1 MRSFGVLGVAIV
13 GVLVGSF
20 VGGMGCGG
28 EGTSPLV
35 GEDAGVDANDPDA
48 GEACFVP
55 PELERA
61 TGTPH
66 ADPFGASA
74 TEARAGRLTA
84 DDLPRDPDDLLTW
97 REGDYVLANDRIAVV
112 IEDARTSDGY
122 DPFGGKLAGMAEVE
136 DGRMVR
142 AADYNELILGIGR
155 YTLVPE
161 SVGVLAPS
169 DDGTATVRAVGTLRP
184 IPFANELVAPLAPA
198 NYDDLA
204 IAIDYSLAPGART
217 VEVSVHLASPRTR
230 VTRGNLLLL
239 TFQTYRMPIFAPG
252 RGFDLASGGAAF
264 VGFADDDA
272 TSYAVAASESDL
284 ALLIEVSGAVLFQG
298 GAFEAAGCA
307 VTGFELAKIHVG
319 GPGMD
324 GLLSAIRQESA
335 VEERVIEGVI
345 TDGNGEPAAGVRVH
359 AESADMARYLTRA
372 TTDSEGRY
380 RLRVDA
386 SETVRLR
393 AFRVG
398 EGIVE
403 IPSGETDV
411 TLPALGAISLT
422 ATGADGA
429 LPVRVQTEPRS
440 APEPALP
447 RRWGEPD
454 RPARRTHVVFPIDGQ
469 VTLPVLPGTHR
480 VIVSRGFEYDLFE
493 SDVEVTAGE
502 TTHVPVML
510 ERVVDTTGVMCADYH
525 IHTNRSPDSS
535 DPVRFKLHSSAGDG
549 LEIPCRSEHEWVV
562 SWDEIVEEQAL
573 DGWLFGVTSL
583 ELTTFA
589 WGHFG
594 VVPITPRPN
603 EPNNGAPDWTGKNPP
618 EVFAEVRARPE
629 EPLLIINHPRGAA
642 IGGYFTA
649 AGYDAAT
656 GTVRNAHLWDES
668 FGAIETFND
677 ASFDE
682 SEQQVR
688 DWFSFLRSGRR
699 VWAVGSSDTHH
710 VMRGSPVGY
719 PRTCLRLGIDDPEA
733 LRAGGAETLVRD
745 ATADGHF
752 TVSGGV
758 YVDAW
763 ARGDVEPGD
772 EVTGAATRESVR
784 VRVQAAPWIDVDALE
799 VWVDGELA
807 QTIAI
812 EPSTEVVRFDDV
824 IEVEGDWVVFHAK
837 GDRDLS
843 PAMPG
848 RMPFGVTQPI
858 FFVR

>member
-1 MRSFGVLGVAIV
+1 MRSFGVWVAIV
-13 GVLVGSF
+13 GVL
-20 VGGMGCGG
+20 GGCSGK
-28 EGTSPLV
+28 GTSPLT
-35 GEDAGVDANDPDA
+35 GEDAGIDA
-48 GEACFVP
+48 GEVDGGPVCEGA
-55 PELERA
+55 PELEGA

-66 ADPFGASA
+66 AEPFGASA
-74 TEARAGRLTA
+74 TEARAGRLTEA
-84 DDLPRDPDDLLTW
+84 DLPPDPEDLLTW

-112 IEDARTSDGY
+112 IEDARASDGY
-122 DPFGGKLAGMAEVE
+122 DPFGGKLAGMARVE
-136 DGRMVR
+136 DGRMVD
-142 AADYNELILGIGR
+142 AADFNEIILGLGR
-155 YTLVPE
+155 YTVVPT
-161 SVGVLAPS
+161 SVGVLEPAE
-169 DDGTATVRAVGTLRP
+169 DGTATVRVNGMLRP
-184 IPFANELVAPLAPA
+184 IPFADELASALAPA

-204 IAIDYSLAPGART
+204 VALDYSLAPGASH
-217 VEVSVHLASPRTR
+217 VSVRVQLSSPRTGR
-230 VTRGNLLLL
+230 ARGNLLLL
-239 TFQTYRMPIFAPG
+239 TFQTYRMPAFAPE
-252 RGFDLASGGAAF
+252 RGFDLGDRSAF

-272 TSYAVAASESDL
+272 TSYAIEAIDDDL
-284 ALLIEVSGAVLFQG
+284 GLLIEVSGAVLFQG
-298 GAFEAAGCA
+298 QAFEAAGCA
-307 VTGFELAKIHVG
+307 VTDFELARIHVG

-324 GLLSAIRQESA
+324 GLLSAMREEA
-335 VEERVIEGVI
+335 GTEERVIEGVI
-345 TDGNGEPAAGVRVH
+345 TGGDGEPAAGVRVH
-359 AESADMARYLTRA
+359 AESADMARYLARA

-403 IPSGETDV
+403 IPSGETDA
-411 TLPALGAISLT
+411 TLPELGAIAVT
-422 ATGADGA
+422 ATGAEGA
-429 LPVRVQTEPRS
+429 LPVRVQTVPQS
-440 APEPALP
+440 APEPSLS

-454 RPARRTHVVFPIDGQ
+454 RPARRTHVVFPTDGQ

-502 TTHVPVML
+502 TTNVPVML

-535 DPVRFKLHSSAGDG
+535 DPARFKLHSSAGDG
-549 LEIPCRSEHEWVV
+549 LEIPCRSDHEWVV
-562 SWDEIVEEQAL
+562 SWDELVEEETL

-594 VVPITPRPN
+594 VVPLTPRPN

-618 EVFAEVRARPE
+618 EVFAEVHARPE
-629 EPLLIINHPRGAA
+629 DPLLIINHPRGAA
-642 IGGYFTA
+642 IGGYFSA

-668 FGAIETFND
+668 FGAIETFSD
-677 ASFDE
+677 SSFDE
-682 SEQQVR
+682 SAEQVA

-719 PRTCLRLGIDDPEA
+719 PRTCLRVGLDDPEA
-733 LRAGGAETLVRD
+733 LRTGGAETLVRD

-752 TVSGGV
+752 TVSGGI

-763 ARGDVEPGD
+763 ARGDVQPGD
-772 EVTGAATRESVR
+772 EVTGAAARESVR

-812 EPSTEVVRFDDV
+812 EASTEVVRFDDT

-843 PAMPG
+843 PALPG

>member
-1 MRSFGVLGVAIV
+1 M
-13 GVLVGSF
+13 
-20 VGGMGCGG
+20 
-28 EGTSPLV
+28 SPLT
-35 GEDAGVDANDPDA
+35 GEDAGVDA
-48 GEACFVP
+48 GEVDGGPACEGA
-55 PELERA
+55 PELEGA

-66 ADPFGASA
+66 AEPFGASA
-74 TEARAGRLTA
+74 TEARAGRLTDA
-84 DDLPRDPDDLLTW
+84 DLPPDPEDLLTW

-112 IEDARTSDGY
+112 IEDARASDGY
-122 DPFGGKLAGMAEVE
+122 DPFGGKLAGMARVE
-136 DGRMVR
+136 DGRMVD
-142 AADYNELILGIGR
+142 AADFNEIILGLGR
-155 YTLVPE
+155 YTVVPT
-161 SVGVLAPS
+161 SVGVLEPT
-169 DDGTATVRAVGTLRP
+169 DDGTATVRVNGTLRP
-184 IPFANELVAPLAPA
+184 IPFADELASALAPA

-204 IAIDYSLAPGART
+204 VALDYSLAPGASHVDVR
-217 VEVSVHLASPRTR
+217 VQLSSPRTGR
-230 VTRGNLLLL
+230 ARGNLLLL
-239 TFQTYRMPIFAPG
+239 TFQTYRMPAFAPE
-252 RGFDLASGGAAF
+252 RGFDLGDSSAF

-272 TSYAVAASESDL
+272 TSYAIEPIDDDL
-284 ALLIEVSGAVLFQG
+284 ALLLEVSGAVLFQG
-298 GAFEAAGCA
+298 QTFEAEGCA
-307 VTGFELAKIHVG
+307 VTDFELARIHVG

-324 GLLSAIRQESA
+324 GLLSAMRDEA
-335 VEERVIEGVI
+335 GVEERVIEGVI
-345 TDGNGEPAAGVRVH
+345 TGGDGEPAAGVRVH

-411 TLPALGAISLT
+411 TLPELGAIAVT
-422 ATGADGA
+422 ATGAEGA

-440 APEPALP
+440 APEPTVS

-454 RPARRTHVVFPIDGQ
+454 RPARRTHVVFPTDGQ

-493 SDVEVTAGE
+493 SDVAVTAGE
-502 TTHVPVML
+502 TTNVPVML

-535 DPVRFKLHSSAGDG
+535 DPARFKLHSSAGDG
-549 LEIPCRSEHEWVV
+549 LEIPCRSDHEWVV
-562 SWDEIVEEQAL
+562 SWDELVEDEAL

-618 EVFAEVRARPE
+618 EVFAEVHARPE
-629 EPLLIINHPRGAA
+629 DPLLIINHPRGAA
-642 IGGYFTA
+642 IGGYFSA

-656 GTVRNAHLWDES
+656 GTVRNPHLWDES

-677 ASFDE
+677 SSFDE
-682 SEQQVR
+682 SAEQVR

-719 PRTCLRLGIDDPEA
+719 PRTCLRVGVDDPEA
-733 LRAGGAETLVRD
+733 LRTGGAETLVRD

-752 TVSGGV
+752 TVSGGI

-763 ARGDVEPGD
+763 ARGDVQPGD

-784 VRVQAAPWIDVDALE
+784 VRLQAAPWIDVDALE

-812 EPSTEVVRFDDV
+812 EASTEVVRFDDT

-843 PAMPG
+843 PAIPG